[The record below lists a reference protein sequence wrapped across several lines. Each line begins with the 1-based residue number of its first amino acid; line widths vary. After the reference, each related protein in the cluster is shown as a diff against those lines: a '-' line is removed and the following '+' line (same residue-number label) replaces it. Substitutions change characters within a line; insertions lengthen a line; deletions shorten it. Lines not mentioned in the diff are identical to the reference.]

1 MNENISSQSRFS
13 LCTSPWEKSAL
24 PQASV
29 SPAKTLLVLKAI
41 LSILLMMGSGSPFF
55 FSDSNVFKSFCLP
68 LI

>member
-29 SPAKTLLVLKAI
+29 SPAKTLLVLTAI
-41 LSILLMMGSGSPFF
+41 LSILLTMGSGSPFF
-55 FSDSNVFKSFCLP
+55 FRLKCV
-68 LI
+68 

>member
-55 FSDSNVFKSFCLP
+55 FQTQMCLKAFAF
-68 LI
+68 L